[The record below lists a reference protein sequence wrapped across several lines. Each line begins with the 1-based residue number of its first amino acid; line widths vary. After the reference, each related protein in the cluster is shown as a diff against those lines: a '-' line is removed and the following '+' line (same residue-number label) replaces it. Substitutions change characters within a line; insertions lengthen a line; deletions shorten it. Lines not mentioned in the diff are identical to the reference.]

1 MIQDTIGKI
10 EKRVETLPAL
20 DEDKRR
26 DLLRLLATLKTE
38 VVELSRTEQEHAES
52 IARFAA
58 LSAHEATRE
67 AKRAD
72 LQRISLEGLSTS
84 VEGFESS
91 HPRLVEIVNS
101 ICTVLS
107 NLGI

>member
-52 IARFAA
+52 IARFAE
-58 LSAHEATRE
+58 LSALEATRQE
-67 AKRAD
+67 KRPE

-84 VEGFESS
+84 AEGFEAS

-101 ICTVLS
+101 ICVVLS